1 MVGAGAVV
9 GTLSGEYIDAAR
21 SPEPAAGVAQAD
33 NDPIAMRPAL
43 ARAVSVAQNRDT
55 DATADAATNTSVVG
69 MTAAQRARAAAEPAQ
84 PPTNVIASR
93 FPGNWEQDARRANG
107 DNDSPAQVLAYAAES
122 QRGAS
127 PSRPATASASGF
139 RLASVDRQ
147 AEPEPE
153 ATPEAVPVP
162 MPKRMAR
169 PAPAKPS
176 VLFNDAQIASIK
188 TRLRLS
194 RDQEQYWPQ
203 VESALRAI
211 SWKVATQQGGQ
222 RLHSRQQAAMI
233 DPNSPEV
240 ARLKSA
246 AFPLIMSLRS
256 DQKEEVRQLAHT
268 MGLTQVASMF

>member
-9 GTLSGEYIDAAR
+9 GTLSGEYTDAAR
-21 SPEPAAGVAQAD
+21 SPERASGVAQAD
-33 NDPIAMRPAL
+33 NNPTLTRPAL
-43 ARAVSVAQNRDT
+43 ARTVSVAQDQDT
-55 DATADAATNTSVVG
+55 GATTEAATSTSVID
-69 MTAAQRARAAAEPAQ
+69 MAAAQSARIAAGPAR
-84 PPTNVIASR
+84 PAPTSVIASR
-93 FPGNWEQDARRANG
+93 FPGNWQQDARGANG
-107 DNDSPAQVLAYAAES
+107 DNDPAGQVLAYAAES

-127 PSRPATASASGF
+127 PSRPAAASASGF

-147 AEPEPE
+147 AEPESE
-153 ATPEAVPVP
+153 ATPDAVPVP

-169 PAPAKPS
+169 PAPAKPP

-211 SWKVATQQGGQ
+211 SWKVATQQNAQ
-222 RLHSRQQAAMI
+222 RGRQPLAMI

-246 AFPLIMSLRS
+246 AFPLIMSMRS